1 VEGVMRKEKSCKEE
15 KEVVEGVM
23 RKERI
28 ARKDKKRWK
37 EL

>member
-1 VEGVMRKEKSCKEE
+1 MRKEKSCKEE